1 MKREPVKI
9 WLTDDERH
17 ALDHQA
23 ATLHTTRGQLIR
35 ERALGTLP
43 PSPVTL
49 STYQQAI
56 DHAARTV
63 SGIPRCQL
71 EAIVASVITTVAA
84 A

>member
-9 WLTDDERH
+9 WLTDDERK
-17 ALDHQA
+17 ALDQQA
-23 ATLHTTRGQLIR
+23 ASLQTSRGQLIR
-35 ERALGTLP
+35 ERALGT
-43 PSPVTL
+43 SPQAPVNL

-63 SGIPRCQL
+63 SGIPRSQL